1 MENYYVRLQHM
12 SQPTERLHAF
22 DSLRGSMMLLGLVL
36 HSAIPYM
43 EAPLRPELF
52 PLQDQQR
59 SALFDLLV
67 FFIHNFRMPLFFL
80 LAGFFGRMVLEKLD
94 WKEFLR
100 HRLLRLGIPL
110 VLFLPPLLWLSRHY
124 ALGLGIPA
132 AEIPVHLSVYWFLY
146 FLIGFTLVAALLSA
160 LGVPTGVGDQV
171 FAKVW
176 FSWAK
181 WPVLVGVTAGFL
193 WTQYAGTI
201 DPDTRFVP
209 VMNVPLVYA
218 WFYGVGWM
226 LFPLR
231 HTLEEWTRP
240 AWKQMLLAVVL
251 LVPYLACIGVLI
263 ESFKKEPTPLI
274 RSSWTIPEPAH
285 TIAALLG
292 GAIAWLLIFGISG
305 LFLRYLGKP
314 SRWTAY
320 LAGAA
325 YWVYLA
331 HFFVVLVLASL
342 LLPMGMPIYLKFVL
356 LLVGVTLFSFGSFE
370 LLVRGRPW
378 AYVFGAGVARK

>member
-1 MENYYVRLQHM
+1 
-12 SQPTERLHAF
+12 
-22 DSLRGSMMLLGLVL
+22 MMLLGLVL